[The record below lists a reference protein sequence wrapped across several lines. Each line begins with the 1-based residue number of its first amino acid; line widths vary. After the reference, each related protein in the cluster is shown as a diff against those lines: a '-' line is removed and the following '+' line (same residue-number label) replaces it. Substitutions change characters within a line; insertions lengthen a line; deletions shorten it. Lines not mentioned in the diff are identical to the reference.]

1 MSATIVSR
9 NYNLTDAELI
19 TFTTSLVNY
28 LTRDLSDFALYGL
41 TAEKITQLKTSNQ
54 QFEVFPTDIVLQG
67 DVILATDNKM
77 YIRDQLS
84 KILRSIAIRVEQ
96 KWGLHSGQYKR
107 LDLRPLSNL
116 TDDSLLVSARMVHS
130 KIGEYL
136 PELGPLG
143 LTQAMI
149 DELKTITDNFQIAK
163 AAQSDAEA
171 MRAEKRVERV
181 NLGNKLYTLVVNYC
195 EMGKNIYEKVNSA
208 KYNCYIIYGPSAGS
222 LKAPTNLAYRPGDFV
237 LSWEIV
243 QHATSYELQ
252 YAPDGVNWIEVYTG
266 SDDAVQY
273 IPAVEGWAYFRC
285 RARNNNGYGEFSEVL
300 KAGYYQQIPPPS
312 NVKAIIEEHTEN
324 GLLLTWDEVPS
335 AMVYKIYTSVVP
347 IGAAAN
353 TYELLGK
360 PKVNNFSTNVLQGK
374 RHYFQLTAENTA
386 QWSQRST
393 AIFID
398 VE

>member
-171 MRAEKRVERV
+171 MRAEKRGERV
-181 NLGNKLYTLVVNYC
+181 NRTQGH
-195 EMGKNIYEKVNSA
+195 IY
-208 KYNCYIIYGPSAGS
+208 
-222 LKAPTNLAYRPGDFV
+222 D
-237 LSWEIV
+237 
-243 QHATSYELQ
+243 
-252 YAPDGVNWIEVYTG
+252 
-266 SDDAVQY
+266 
-273 IPAVEGWAYFRC
+273 
-285 RARNNNGYGEFSEVL
+285 
-300 KAGYYQQIPPPS
+300 
-312 NVKAIIEEHTEN
+312 
-324 GLLLTWDEVPS
+324 
-335 AMVYKIYTSVVP
+335 
-347 IGAAAN
+347 
-353 TYELLGK
+353 
-360 PKVNNFSTNVLQGK
+360 
-374 RHYFQLTAENTA
+374 
-386 QWSQRST
+386 
-393 AIFID
+393 
-398 VE
+398 